1 MNKSLICIFLLSI
14 TLACSSPDDGNYVE
28 PLKEDTEE
36 SIETPT
42 EPSTPETPS
51 GAELLF
57 NGTAIMETND
67 AKTPYV
73 LFNQNGA
80 TATTIDQDLDGVFEQ
95 IILSDGENS
104 TIIEINLET
113 GLPSKMYTSENVL
126 VIYNFKDEIN

>member
-1 MNKSLICIFLLSI
+1 L
-14 TLACSSPDDGNYVE
+14 
-28 PLKEDTEE
+28 
-36 SIETPT
+36 
-42 EPSTPETPS
+42 
-51 GAELLF
+51 
-57 NGTAIMETND
+57 
-67 AKTPYV
+67 

-126 VIYNFKDEIN
+126 VIYNFKDENTNLDIAIMQVNQETVFIEDIDVSDTSFTNKSILTK